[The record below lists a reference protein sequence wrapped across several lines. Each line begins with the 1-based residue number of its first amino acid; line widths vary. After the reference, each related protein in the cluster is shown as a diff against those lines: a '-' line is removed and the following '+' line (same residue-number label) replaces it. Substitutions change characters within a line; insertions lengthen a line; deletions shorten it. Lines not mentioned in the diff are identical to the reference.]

1 MIDPFRFEFRDL
13 HKRFGKTVVLDGA
26 AFALALASHD
36 CIVMTG
42 ENGAGKTTLLRIVAG
57 LEKPGR
63 GEISID
69 GAKPQPW
76 RRLRKRLL
84 RSIMYLHQQ
93 PYMLAGSLR
102 RNLEYAARLSPAM
115 IDADAAIARALAWS
129 GLDSLAAQSAAS
141 LSGGQQQRVA
151 LARARLR
158 DPQVLLL
165 DEPTANLDRESRAR
179 TLQMLAGFR
188 DAGTALV
195 IVTHDPAIFDA
206 LATTRVHVDAARV
219 RRVGEADAPAVI
231 ELDAVRQSRPR

>member
-1 MIDPFRFEFRDL
+1 MIDPFRFEFSNL
-13 HKRFGKTVVLDGA
+13 HKRFGKSEVLAGA
-26 AFALALASHD
+26 GLALASHD

-63 GEISID
+63 GDISID
-69 GAKPQPW
+69 GARAEPW
-76 RRLRKRLL
+76 RRQRNRLL
-84 RSIMYLHQQ
+84 RSVMYLHQQ

-102 RNLEYAARLSPAM
+102 RNLGYAARLSPTV
-115 IDADAAIARALAWS
+115 IDAEAAVGRALEWS
-129 GLDSLAAQSAAS
+129 GLESLAEQSAAS

-158 DPQVLLL
+158 EPQVLLL
-165 DEPTANLDRESRAR
+165 DEPTANLDQESRAR

-195 IVTHDPAIFDA
+195 IVTHDPEIFDD
-206 LATTRVHVDAARV
+206 LATARLRVEAGRVHPASAVPPATVVD
-219 RRVGEADAPAVI
+219 
-231 ELDAVRQSRPR
+231 LDAVRQMRPR